1 MKRRAL
7 LLAGGAWVAVAPGA
21 AWTQAA
27 KVRRL
32 TFVHPGS
39 EAGIRLYFDAFRA
52 ALKELGYIEGRDVV
66 IEARWGDDKAGQFE
80 ALAREIVTSRPDLIV
95 TATSLGVASFKKATS
110 SIPIVFATAFNPVEQ
125 GFVSSLQRPGGNITG
140 VLVYSDLTQKT
151 VEVARAA
158 LPAARRLAILLHDA
172 DPAHKIA
179 LRAFEDSTARFN
191 FEPLVMRVSRIDD
204 LDAAFDQLVA
214 ARVEILLTPQL
225 TFMVSNRARI
235 IERALKAR
243 VALISSHNFMAEDGG
258 LLSYG
263 TLNEENYRRAA
274 ALAVRVLRG
283 GAKPG
288 ELPVER
294 PERFV
299 LIVNSR
305 TAKALGVTLSPA
317 TMLSADRVIE

>member
-1 MKRRAL
+1 MRRRTL
-7 LLAGGAWVAVAPGA
+7 LLAGGAWLAGVPGVS
-21 AWTQAA
+21 WSQAA
-27 KVRRL
+27 KVVRL
-32 TFVHPGS
+32 AFAHPGR
-39 EAGIRLYFDAFRA
+39 EAGIRLYLDAFRA
-52 ALKELGYIEGRDVV
+52 TLKDLGYVEGRNVA
-66 IEARWGDDKAGQFE
+66 IETHWGEDKAERF
-80 ALAREIVTSRPDLIV
+80 ATLAREVVASKPDLIV

-110 SIPIVFATAFNPVEQ
+110 SIPVVFATAFSPVEQ
-125 GFVSSLQRPGGNITG
+125 GFVASLQRPGGNITG

-158 LPAARRLAILLHDA
+158 LPAAKRLAILLHDI

-179 LRAFEDSTARFN
+179 LRAFEDSTVRFN
-191 FEPLVMRVSRIDD
+191 FDPLVARVSRVED
-204 LDAAFDQLVA
+204 LDAAFAVLVA
-214 ARVEILLTPQL
+214 KRADILLTPQL
-225 TFMVSNRARI
+225 TFMVSNRAHI

-243 VALISSHNFMAEDGG
+243 VPLISSHNFMAEDGG

-283 GAKPG
+283 AKPG

-305 TAKALGVTLSPA
+305 TAKAIGVTVSPV
-317 TMLSADRVIE
+317 TMLQADKVIE